1 MSQVPT
7 DLRYTKTHEWVRVK
21 ADGLLELGITD
32 HAQHALGD
40 LVFVETPAPGRRVS
54 AGEPYAVVESVKA
67 ASDVYCPVAGEVA
80 EANAELAAAPE
91 RINQSPYGTGWI
103 ARIRPDD
110 ATAAAR
116 LLTAA
121 EYSKLIEAEGD

>member
-7 DLRYTKTHEWVRVK
+7 DLRYTKTHEWVRVRP
-21 ADGLLELGITD
+21 DGLLELGITD

-40 LVFVETPAPGRRVS
+40 LVFVETPEAGRRLT

-67 ASDVYCPVAGEVA
+67 ASDVYCPIAGEVVA
-80 EANAELAAAPE
+80 ANAELASAPE
-91 RINQSPYGTGWI
+91 RINHSPYEGGWI

-110 ATAAAR
+110 TAAVAK
-116 LLTAA
+116 LLTSA
-121 EYSKLIEAEGD
+121 EYAKLIEAEGD